1 MSGLDGTITE
11 LDWNIFSEN
20 ESDILA
26 IGENA
31 LEWDVN
37 GSNVERSGASFGFKY
52 FILSSAD
59 HLIFK
64 DSHRSWAKFWIRNE
78 VIMMLAEILV
88 RFKKIIFTQIKDW

>member
-52 FILSSAD
+52 FIFALNFIPPYAD
-59 HLIFK
+59 HL
-64 DSHRSWAKFWIRNE
+64 
-78 VIMMLAEILV
+78 EILNP
-88 RFKKIIFTQIKDW
+88 K

>member
-52 FILSSAD
+52 FILSYAD
-59 HLIFK
+59 HLILRIVAVAEQNFENFK
-64 DSHRSWAKFWIRNE
+64 SEMK
-78 VIMMLAEILV
+78 LL
-88 RFKKIIFTQIKDW
+88 

>member
-1 MSGLDGTITE
+1 MKSHVSGLDGTITE

-52 FILSSAD
+52 FTFALS
-59 HLIFK
+59 
-64 DSHRSWAKFWIRNE
+64 
-78 VIMMLAEILV
+78 
-88 RFKKIIFTQIKDW
+88 

>member
-1 MSGLDGTITE
+1 MIQSHVSGIDGTISE

-37 GSNVERSGASFGFKY
+37 GSNVERSGASFGFKNA
-52 FILSSAD
+52 IKE
-59 HLIFK
+59 HPLI
-64 DSHRSWAKFWIRNE
+64 A
-78 VIMMLAEILV
+78 VTL
-88 RFKKIIFTQIKDW
+88 KINMCLGYS

>member
-52 FILSSAD
+52 FILCYAD
-59 HLIFK
+59 HLILRIVAVAEQNFENFK
-64 DSHRSWAKFWIRNE
+64 SEMK
-78 VIMMLAEILV
+78 LL
-88 RFKKIIFTQIKDW
+88 

>member
-52 FILSSAD
+52 FIFPHAD
-59 HLIFK
+59 HL
-64 DSHRSWAKFWIRNE
+64 ALNG
-78 VIMMLAEILV
+78 
-88 RFKKIIFTQIKDW
+88 

>member
-20 ESDILA
+20 KSDILA

-52 FILSSAD
+52 FILAPALRIVAVAEQNSEN
-59 HLIFK
+59 LISK
-64 DSHRSWAKFWIRNE
+64 NLNPK
-78 VIMMLAEILV
+78 
-88 RFKKIIFTQIKDW
+88 